1 MIKWLLFYLLIG
13 MLEAV
18 VGLDGL
24 IDEHIL
30 GFIGYTI
37 FWLPTNIW
45 FAIQVLL
52 HPGENILDEWG
63 DYDD

>member
-1 MIKWLLFYLLIG
+1 MIVGLLFYLLIG

-52 HPGENILDEWG
+52 HLGENILDDWG

>member
-52 HPGENILDEWG
+52 HPGEGILDEWR

>member
-1 MIKWLLFYLLIG
+1 MIKGILIYLLIG
-13 MLEAV
+13 MCEAA

-24 IDEHIL
+24 IDGHIL

-37 FWLPTNIW
+37 FLLPTNIW

-52 HPGENILDEWG
+52 HPGEGILDEWG